1 LNFPVKMLPRYCL
14 LLLLIL
20 QGSLFAG
27 CKKNPATADPVVE
40 LPKLTGSLST
50 LQVAHPRLLLTDAR
64 LQELKTMSTT
74 DDRLKK
80 YASDVI
86 AQADKDIF
94 KSPILHV
101 LVGSDMLDKSRECL
115 LRIYDLAFAYRWTGN
130 EKYLAAAESNLR
142 VVCAFSDWDPPHF
155 LDVAEMTHAVAI
167 GYDWLYNKMDVTLR
181 DQVKSSLILLGL
193 HEGNIAYASSA
204 WWANSVFNW
213 NQVCNSGLLIGALA
227 VAETDPSYAM
237 NILPKALDGLSYALK
252 SYGPDGVWGEGPG
265 YWGYATDYTAYGLAA
280 LQSALG
286 NSFGLTGFPG
296 MNLTGYLPIYAAG
309 PTGYVL
315 NFADSGE
322 KAKQGAPHPDMWLA
336 GIYNNNDFSDFV
348 HDQLAASAANAYDV
362 IWYRPYANSMAK
374 RDLDKFFGGS
384 VSLYFSRSSWTDPN
398 ALWVGFKAGYN
409 LVNHGHLD
417 LGNFEMDAMGVRW
430 ARDLGSDDYSLPD
443 YFSGSTQASPR
454 WTYYRLNSLSH
465 SVPVLGGVSQNVD
478 ASSKFIKHAEAIA
491 EPFAVVD
498 FTEAYKQFATSA
510 QRGIKMV
517 SGRTAILIQDEFV
530 LSKTTTIAWGMT
542 TDATIQL
549 LNPKQAE
556 LTIGGKKLTALLL
569 SPTTATFSVESALQS
584 APQMLNTGVSR
595 LMIRTTASVGNVLVA
610 VSLSPQW
617 TTSAIG
623 YSATLAPLSKW

>member
-1 LNFPVKMLPRYCL
+1 MNISPKIMSKYILAFMLMANCL
-14 LLLLIL
+14 L
-20 QGSLFAG
+20 FTG
-27 CKKNPATADPVVE
+27 CKKNTATADPVIE
-40 LPKLTGSLST
+40 LPKLTGILST
-50 LQVAHPRLLLTDAR
+50 LQLAHPRLLLTDAR
-64 LQELKTMSTT
+64 LQELKTMSAT

-115 LRIYDLAFAYRWTGN
+115 LRVYDLAFAYRWTGN

-167 GYDWLYNKMDVTLR
+167 GYDWLYTKMDAPLR
-181 DQVKSSLILLGL
+181 DQVKASLIKLGL
-193 HEGNIAYASSA
+193 HEGNLAYASAA
-204 WWANSVFNW
+204 WWANSEFNW

-286 NSFGLTGFPG
+286 NSFGLTNFPG
-296 MNLTGYLPIYAAG
+296 MSLTGYLPIYAAG

-336 GIYNNNDFSDFV
+336 GIYSDNDFSDFV
-348 HDQLAASAANAYDV
+348 HTQLANANANAYDV
-362 IWYRPYANSMAK
+362 IWYRPYANSTTQ
-374 RDLDKFFGGS
+374 RDLDKFFNGK

-430 ARDLGSDDYSLPD
+430 ARDLGSDDYSLPN
-443 YFSGSTQASPR
+443 YFSGSVQSSPR

-478 ASSKFIKHAEAIA
+478 ATSKFVKHAEAIA
-491 EPFAVVD
+491 EPYALVD

-517 SGRTAILIQDEFV
+517 SGRKAILIQDEFA
-530 LSKTTTIAWGMT
+530 LSKATTIAWGMT

-549 LNPKQAE
+549 IDPKQAE
-556 LTIGGKKLTALLL
+556 LTISGKKLTALIL
-569 SPTTATFSVESALQS
+569 SPSNASFSVESAQQL
-584 APQMLNTGVSR
+584 APQQLNTSVNR
-595 LMIRTTASVGNVLVA
+595 LMIRMTAPIGNALVS

-617 TTSAIG
+617 TTSTVG
-623 YSATLAPLSKW
+623 YSTDIIPLSKW